1 MQTPIRERVGGYSD
15 FFSSGFRAI
24 SLNDSPSRARSS
36 SLYSLSSITSDL
48 IHSIPSTSR
57 RRSVV
62 DDNRRRTPMPWS
74 SKRRDESHTNILNT
88 EKRKKRS
95 SLIEFSAGLFE
106 KMNPGVLHPQSFVE
120 FDKNQ
125 RRLRLH
131 SRNGSSARTK
141 LGMSGLIGTHVSSI
155 RTCYPDANERD
166 PFNSSPHSESFF
178 IDLSDSSSFSSSPK
192 RSRPQSFISFSGA
205 SVSTLTRFTRR
216 ERPASIHSLPTADLL
231 SSGPIKTRH
240 PFSRS
245 PSYQHPTNLDKA
257 DSILQEKD
265 FSDQESPY
273 EHGNRDLADIDWREF
288 HIQLYDN
295 I

>member
-24 SLNDSPSRARSS
+24 SLNDSPSRPRKS
-36 SLYSLSSITSDL
+36 SLYSLSSIPSDL

-57 RRSVV
+57 RRSIV
-62 DDNRRRTPMPWS
+62 DDNRRRKPMSWS
-74 SKRRDESHTNILNT
+74 LKRREESHTNLST
-88 EKRKKRS
+88 SEKRKKRS
-95 SLIEFSAGLFE
+95 SFIEFSAGLFE
-106 KMNPGVLHPQSFVE
+106 KMNPGVLQPRSFVE
-120 FDKNQ
+120 FDNNQ
-125 RRLRLH
+125 KRLRLH
-131 SRNGSSARTK
+131 SRNGSSGREK

-155 RTCYPDANERD
+155 QTCYPDANERD
-166 PFNSSPHSESFF
+166 PFNPSPHSESFF

-192 RSRPQSFISFSGA
+192 RSRHQSFISFSGA
-205 SVSTLTRFTRR
+205 SVSTLNRFTRR
-216 ERPASIHSLPTADLL
+216 ERPASIHSLPTSDLL
-231 SSGPIKTRH
+231 SSRPIQTKH

-245 PSYQHPTNLDKA
+245 PSYQHPANLDKA
-257 DSILQEKD
+257 DSILQEKAS
-265 FSDQESPY
+265 SDPESPY